1 MVDVLQV
8 DLISPPARHRM
19 SDRVADDLFRLIVTL
34 QLKPG
39 SILNETVLMQHLQCG
54 RTPLREALIALE
66 RQYLIKIVPRQATMV
81 TEITLAA
88 ASEIYEALRCVE
100 GPLARLAAERLTVGT
115 LHELEKNCN
124 ALEASLSPAHASPE
138 QLYRLADLDFSFHA
152 VIARAAG
159 NQFLIATLDGLRG
172 AAMRLM
178 CQTYRQPDVQS
189 IVAAEHRA
197 VLEAL
202 NAGDA
207 DAAAL
212 HMEAHADASK
222 RRMFEQASGGR
233 P

>member
-39 SILNETVLMQHLQCG
+39 SILNETALMQHLQCG

-88 ASEIYEALRCVE
+88 SSEIYEALRCVE
-100 GPLARLAAERLTVGT
+100 GPLARLAAERITGGA
-115 LHELEKNCN
+115 LHELEAGCA
-124 ALEASLSPAHASPE
+124 ALETYPPSTEH
-138 QLYRLADLDFSFHA
+138 LYRLADLDFDFHA
-152 VIARAAG
+152 IVARAAA

-172 AAMRLM
+172 STMRLM
-178 CQTYRQPDVQS
+178 CLSYRRPEVLPL
-189 IVAAEHRA
+189 VAAEHRA
-197 VLEAL
+197 VLDAL
-202 NAGDA
+202 NAADA
-207 DAAAL
+207 DAAAR

-222 RRMFEQASGGR
+222 RRMFEQAAGGR